1 MFWLKERQT
10 LRWNVQMRFSSSRII
25 PSDVLGIA
33 ANQDGKKYKM
43 AWQNNQCSENIKPQ
57 SYTSI
62 QSPAATSRMALAKRS
77 LHDYCAR
84 CRAGS
89 AEASLAAYEYN
100 IVTWNTYLGLELYSN
115 SWRLHCISC
124 GVSSSQE
131 STISSKK
138 LARSSG
144 KQIWCFQS
152 PHDSTVMPRFAI
164 YHNPKLQG

>member
-1 MFWLKERQT
+1 MARST
-10 LRWNVQMRFSSSRII
+10 RWPDRII
-25 PSDVLGIA
+25 NVRRISS
-33 ANQDGKKYKM
+33 QR
-43 AWQNNQCSENIKPQ
+43 

-62 QSPAATSRMALAKRS
+62 QSPAGTSRMALAKRS

-100 IVTWNTYLGLELYSN
+100 IVTWNTHLGLELYSN

-144 KQIWCFQS
+144 KQIWCFES
-152 PHDSTVMPRFAI
+152 PHDSTVTPRFAI
-164 YHNPKLQG
+164 YHNPKLHCQPFLNICSSRSNWS